1 MSKTAKRTWRER
13 AIEYATKIMDQ
24 PENRPQV
31 QKLAGMLIGTLE
43 AELIRIDDAQS
54 KENAVLRAENE
65 RLQCE
70 LEALKSQ
77 EPA

>member
-1 MSKTAKRTWRER
+1 VIGSRNVLFGTSREDGMSKTAKRTWRER

-43 AELIRIDDAQS
+43 AD
-54 KENAVLRAENE
+54 
-65 RLQCE
+65 
-70 LEALKSQ
+70 
-77 EPA
+77 